1 MTEINSFNATRRYET
16 KKKNNRAR
24 VKLELRNIFLLL
36 HGAGFCFLLLLLL
49 LLEPSSASLR
59 FRFCRSCRFQD
70 EKRKPKIDI
79 LRLASTQLLALSSDL
94 SRLFCLNGHV
104 TENFS
109 SRDSHSANR
118 RGSSELKSVL
128 LFLRMHTKP
137 LTLSGQRQSGVGE
150 RSRQSRMSTKKNQD
164 ERERECVC
172 VCMCVCERV
181 RERGR
186 ESECMGKTEFQL
198 PGKKTERRER
208 KRKEEV
214 TVACLDMHIDVTAT
228 EGLLGPLRRRRLEG
242 VGGQRNGKKSRRHKW
257 VQDVVSGWKT
267 HERSKSWKKT
277 KHEAI
282 LIFFHSSGELS
293 LRSFLKNAS
302 NGMLIRI
309 KLLPWFS
316 QATLCFTGTGLD
328 LILPLNYQPM

>member
-16 KKKNNRAR
+16 KRKNNRAW

-36 HGAGFCFLLLLLL
+36 HGAGFCFLLLLL

-164 ERERECVC
+164 ERERESVC
-172 VCMCVCERV
+172 VCAWA
-181 RERGR
+181 RERERWR
-186 ESECMGKTEFQL
+186 EGERECMGKTEFQL
-198 PGKKTERRER
+198 PGKKPNGGRER
-208 KRKEEV
+208 
-214 TVACLDMHIDVTAT
+214 
-228 EGLLGPLRRRRLEG
+228 
-242 VGGQRNGKKSRRHKW
+242 GKKK
-257 VQDVVSGWKT
+257 
-267 HERSKSWKKT
+267 
-277 KHEAI
+277 
-282 LIFFHSSGELS
+282 
-293 LRSFLKNAS
+293 
-302 NGMLIRI
+302 
-309 KLLPWFS
+309 
-316 QATLCFTGTGLD
+316 
-328 LILPLNYQPM
+328 